1 MRIEHIAIWV
11 DNLDAMRQFYQRYFQ
26 AVCGDLYRNPK
37 TGFMSY
43 FLSLGEGA
51 RVELMKRDIKAVRNK
66 GTQTVGYAHLAV
78 SVGGREAVDSLHLRM
93 EADGVPILFGPRVT
107 GDGYYECVVCDPEGN
122 RVEIVNG

>member
-11 DNLDAMRQFYQRYFQ
+11 DDLDATRQFYQRYFK

-43 FLSLGEGA
+43 FLSLGGGA
-51 RVELMKRDIKAVRNK
+51 RVELMKRDLKTVRDK
-66 GTQTVGYAHLAV
+66 GAQTVGYAHLAV
-78 SVGGREAVDSLHLRM
+78 SVGGREAVDALHLRM

-122 RVEIVNG
+122 RVEIVQ